1 MSRALTYCAMAACAL
16 VALPLVIFGA
26 ALAVLAGIAFA
37 PVVAMDERG
46 QS

>member
-1 MSRALTYCAMAACAL
+1 MTRALDHLAMAVCAL
-16 VALPLVIFGA
+16 IALPLVICGGA
-26 ALAVLAGIAFA
+26 LLALAGIAFA